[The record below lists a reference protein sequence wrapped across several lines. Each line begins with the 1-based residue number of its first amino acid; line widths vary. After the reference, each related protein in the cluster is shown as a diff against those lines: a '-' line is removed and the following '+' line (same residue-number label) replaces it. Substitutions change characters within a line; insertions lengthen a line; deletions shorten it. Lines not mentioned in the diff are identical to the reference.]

1 MLLHLDLLETKL
13 FREITKSNRGST
25 FNSKLISYSL
35 KIDQQKEV
43 TKSNSI
49 TPILHENGD
58 EDWDPSTI

>member
-1 MLLHLDLLETKL
+1 MIVHFYLLETKL
-13 FREITKSNRGST
+13 FREITKSNRGIT